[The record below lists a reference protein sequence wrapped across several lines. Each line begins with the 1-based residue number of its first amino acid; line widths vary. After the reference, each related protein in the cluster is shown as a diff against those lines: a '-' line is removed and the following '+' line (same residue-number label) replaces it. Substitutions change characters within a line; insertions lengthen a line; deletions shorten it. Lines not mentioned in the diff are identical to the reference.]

1 MAAAYHRLSAADNPT
16 GQISPRCCSLFLVL
30 TVREAARVAGRDE
43 ETIRRW
49 IRAGRLPSHRDGPR
63 HLVAR
68 EDLERLLLPHSLPLP
83 PPWERASGAGA
94 QLDWVAAVRRSRGTR
109 D

>member
-1 MAAAYHRLSAADNPT
+1 M
-16 GQISPRCCSLFLVL
+16 L
-30 TVREAARVAGRDE
+30 TVGEAARRAGCDP
-43 ETIRRW
+43 ETVRRW

-68 EDLERLLLPHSLPLP
+68 EDLERLLASPTLPLP
-83 PPWERASGAGA
+83 DVWAATTWGVPQP
-94 QLDWVAAVRRSRGTR
+94 DWAALVRRSRGGR